1 MKHWAK
7 LSRGGWLVMAAWFLV
22 ACGGGGTG
30 STAGAPG
37 TGGTGVYAMGSISGF
52 GSVIVN
58 GIKFDDLQA
67 SVQVDGVA
75 ATPAD
80 LRLGMVASVQ
90 GSRGAVATL
99 GTASSIEAWSI
110 ARGLVTQGGVIPGAI
125 GQFTLAGM
133 TVQTDSA
140 TVFDFLGATTPLSP
154 GLRVAVWGLQSGADG
169 RSWRATRV
177 ATVTGTTVVS
187 SGFISVAGS
196 QRSLNGVVLS
206 GSAADHLSAGELVRV
221 QGTLSSVD
229 QSLVVASVQQLGAGV
244 GSLQQGEAEIEG
256 LVTSMLS
263 ASHFM
268 LGNIQVDASSASVS
282 PSTAQITTGARVE
295 VEGYVQAGVLKATKV
310 EVENAQTLGE
320 VEIEAPIEQFISL
333 GNFVVRGQRCDATN
347 ATISHGTVADLK
359 VGARVHLKGVKAGEV
374 VTVTELELVH

>member
-7 LSRGGWLVMAAWFLV
+7 LSRGGWLVMAAWLIV

-67 SVQVDGVA
+67 SVKVDGVA
-75 ATPAD
+75 ANPAD

-99 GTASSIEAWSI
+99 GTANSIEAWSI
-110 ARGLVTQGGVIPGAI
+110 ARGLVTQGVVIPGAI
-125 GQFTLAGM
+125 GQFTVAGM

-244 GSLQQGEAEIEG
+244 GSLPQGEAEIEG

-310 EVENAQTLGE
+310 EIENAQTLGE

-359 VGARVHLKGVKAGEV
+359 VGARVHLKGVKAGDV